1 MLKFHLLPVRS
12 QGAEYPAPIDC
23 SALAQALYNEVT
35 SVDAENATKV
45 EAALTQMEV
54 VKDVL
59 TTGSS
64 VESTPTLMNT
74 SVESTPTAS
83 LSDDLRS
90 VYGIHTAAASQLLHS
105 GVEGKISFLGTG
117 CSIPSKYR
125 NVSGILLQLNN
136 CGDISSDSTR
146 RGDVKGL
153 LIDAGEGTWAQM
165 QRLMYEAALK
175 EHNTTSTISSHSTTT
190 LPMLLDIQYTL
201 ASQLRVI
208 WVSHP
213 HADHHLGLVRVIIER
228 KTALLA
234 YSSKSSSASSHTE
247 VEPLIVI
254 APPSVLAFLY
264 EYSLLNPTMQ
274 DAYIGVSC
282 RAYDPD
288 DSCVYTDCYW
298 NKTLVEGIGSTN
310 NSDAA
315 DEQEHKR
322 KRTHSPDKLNPTS
335 TTTDG
340 TTSAAVVTDS
350 SAVTTK
356 PDDIPH
362 KKHVH
367 GESNS
372 AHQPKK
378 STKGYQYFINTGSAP
393 AEDTVTDTA
402 TAIVDNETM
411 ISDML
416 TDTTNSTICGMN
428 EVNNIIFTSTV
439 TATTT
444 AATSGN
450 KTWRN
455 FKHIFKEQIPTE
467 VLLLASEAKT
477 TADRVLQQIGI
488 VELTNVQVVHC
499 GQSYG
504 LSITIVPTSESI
516 SGTSSADNATMGN
529 PARQKSMKLVYSGDT
544 RPCPRLIEIGADTT
558 ILIHEATFEDTKQ
571 EEAIMKRHSTMSE
584 AYQVGVEMKAFRTIF
599 THFSQRYPGVPLL
612 AKYAVDN
619 ATTIATCDASA
630 ESISDVADSMAVN
643 TNDVNG
649 AGAHD
654 SIDPILAFD
663 YMQLSFRDLLWAP
676 ASTAV
681 YSAAFPGKTTV
692 SKGGE
697 VEEE

>member
-1 MLKFHLLPVRS
+1 MRS
-12 QGAEYPAPIDC
+12 QGVEFPAPIDC
-23 SALAQALYNEVT
+23 STLAQALYTEVT
-35 SVDAENATKV
+35 NECAENATKV
-45 EAALTQMEV
+45 KAALMQMEV

-59 TTGSS
+59 TTNSS
-64 VESTPTLMNT
+64 VESTPTLMDTGVEVTT
-74 SVESTPTAS
+74 SVGVLEGIQSM
-83 LSDDLRS
+83 
-90 VYGIHTAAASQLLHS
+90 YGVNTAAVSQLLHS

-136 CGDISSDSTR
+136 SADISSDGTS
-146 RGDVKGL
+146 RGEVKGL

-165 QRLMYEAALK
+165 QRLTYEAAVK
-175 EHNTTSTISSHSTTT
+175 EHCTINSDSNTDTTTT
-190 LPMLLDIQYTL
+190 LPTLLDFQYSL

-228 KTALLA
+228 KTALLT
-234 YSSKSSSASSHTE
+234 YSSKNSSAISHSE

-254 APPSVLAFLY
+254 APPSVLAFLH
-264 EYSLLNPTMQ
+264 EYSLLNSTMQ
-274 DAYIGVSC
+274 DAYFGVSC

-298 NKTLVEGIGSTN
+298 NKTLIEGIDGNN
-310 NSDAA
+310 NSEAT
-315 DEQEHKR
+315 EGQERKR
-322 KRTHSPDKLNPTS
+322 MRTHSPDKLNPTS
-335 TTTDG
+335 ITTDS
-340 TTSAAVVTDS
+340 TTSATVVTDS
-350 SAVTTK
+350 NASTTK
-356 PDDIPH
+356 PDDVPH

-378 STKGYQYFINTGSAP
+378 TTKGYQYFIDTGSAP
-393 AEDTVTDTA
+393 TQGTA
-402 TAIVDNETM
+402 TESASAVVGDNTM

-416 TDTTNSTICGMN
+416 TGTTNSTICGMN
-428 EVNNIIFTSTV
+428 EVNNLISISAV

-444 AATSGN
+444 AATAGN

-467 VLLLASEAKT
+467 VLAIASAAKIK
-477 TADRVLQQIGI
+477 ADSVLQQIGI
-488 VELTNVQVVHC
+488 VELQNVQVVHC

-504 LSITIVPTSESI
+504 LSITIVPTNESNT
-516 SGTSSADNATMGN
+516 GSSVADVPTIAN
-529 PARQKSMKLVYSGDT
+529 PTTVKPIKLVYSGDT
-544 RPCPRLIEIGADTT
+544 RPCPRLIEIGADAT

-571 EEAIMKRHSTMSE
+571 EEAVMKRHSTMSE

-663 YMQLSFRDLLWAP
+663 YMQLTFKDLLWAP

-681 YSAAFPGKTTV
+681 YSAAFPGKATV

-697 VEEE
+697 ADEE